1 MGTQNCTQQNVCV
14 AGRWG
19 QGRSSQHLTSQL
31 LTGQQGQTGPTCHG
45 LGQPSQ
51 QFDWSNWTGGPHVID

>member
-19 QGRSSQHLTSQL
+19 QGGSSQHLTSQL

-51 QFDWSNWTGGPHVID
+51 QFDWSN